1 MTLDDMKR
9 FIAPL
14 QRRVMLA
21 IGRGT
26 LGPVDDADGLQRSQV
41 KLLAGEVRDNVERIQ
56 PYGFSAVPLP
66 GADVLVVCI
75 GGNRDHPVIIGAD
88 DRRHRPTG
96 MQPGDV
102 CIYSNQTGHKITLKA
117 DRTIEIE
124 GDEITIKADTKITLE
139 APLVEVTGALDVMGD
154 IRDQAASGGMSMNG
168 MRADYNSHVHGGSP
182 GPSPAMAP

>member
-26 LGPVDDADGLQRSQV
+26 LGPVDDAGGLQRSQV

-66 GADVLVVCI
+66 
-75 GGNRDHPVIIGAD
+75 GAD

-154 IRDQAASGGMSMNG
+154 IRDRAASGGMSMNG

>member
-26 LGPVDDADGLQRSQV
+26 LGPVNDADGLQRSQV
-41 KLLAGEVRDNVERIQ
+41 TLLAGEVRDNVDRIQ
-56 PYGFSAVPLP
+56 PYGFSAVPLA
-66 GADVLVVCI
+66 GADVLVVCV

-88 DRRHRPTG
+88 DRRYRPTG

-102 CIYSNQTGHKITLKA
+102 CIYSHQSRHKITLRA

-124 GDEITIKADTKITLE
+124 GDEITIKGDTKITLE

-154 IRDQAASGGMSMNG
+154 IRDQAATGGMSMNG
-168 MRADYNSHVHGGSP
+168 MRADYNSHTHAGGP
-182 GPSPAMAP
+182 GPTPLMQP

>member
-26 LGPVDDADGLQRSQV
+26 LGPVNDGDGLQRSQV

-66 GADVLVVCI
+66 GADVLVVCV

-139 APLVEVTGALDVMGD
+139 TPLVEVTGALDVMGD

>member
-26 LGPVDDADGLQRSQV
+26 LGPVDDAGGLQRSQV

-66 GADVLVVCI
+66 GADVLVVCV

>member
-1 MTLDDMKR
+1 MTMDDMKR
-9 FIAPL
+9 FMAPL

-26 LGPVDDADGLQRSQV
+26 LGPVNDADGLQRSQV
-41 KLLAGEVRDNVERIQ
+41 TLLAGEVRDNVDRIQ
-56 PYGFSAVPLP
+56 PYGFSAVPLA
-66 GADVLVVCI
+66 GADVLVVCV
-75 GGNRDHPVIIGAD
+75 GGNRDHVVIIGAD
-88 DRRHRPTG
+88 DRRYRPTA

-102 CIYSNQTGHKITLKA
+102 CIYSHQTGHKITLKA

-124 GDEITIKADTKITLE
+124 GDEITIKGDTKITLE

-182 GPSPAMAP
+182 GPTPPMAP

>member
-1 MTLDDMKR
+1 MTLDEMKR

-26 LGPVDDADGLQRSQV
+26 LGPVNDADGLQRSQV
-41 KLLAGEVRDNVERIQ
+41 TLLAGETRDNVERIQ

-66 GADVLVVCI
+66 GADVLVVCV

-154 IRDQAASGGMSMNG
+154 IRDNAASGGMSMNG

>member
-1 MTLDDMKR
+1 MNMDDMKR
-9 FIAPL
+9 FMAPL

-26 LGPVDDADGLQRSQV
+26 LGPVDDDDGLQRSQV
-41 KLLAGEVRDNVERIQ
+41 TLLAGETRDNVERIQ
-56 PYGFSAVPLP
+56 PYGLSAVPMA
-66 GADVLVVCI
+66 GADVLVVCV
-75 GGNRDHPVIIGAD
+75 GGNRDHPVIIGVD

-96 MQPGDV
+96 MQAGDV
-102 CIYSNQTGHKITLKA
+102 CIYSHQTGHKITLKA

-154 IRDQAASGGMSMNG
+154 IRDRAATGGMSLNG
-168 MRADYNSHVHGGSP
+168 MRADYNTHVHGGGP
-182 GPSPAMAP
+182 GPTPPMAP

>member
-26 LGPVDDADGLQRSQV
+26 LGPVNDADGLQRSQV
-41 KLLAGEVRDNVERIQ
+41 TLLAGEVRDNVERIQ
-56 PYGFSAVPLP
+56 PYGFSAVPLA
-66 GADVLVVCI
+66 GADVLVVCV

-88 DRRHRPTG
+88 DRRYRPTG

-102 CIYSNQTGHKITLKA
+102 CIYSHQTGHKITLKA

-124 GDEITIKADTKITLE
+124 GDEITIKGDTKITLE

-154 IRDQAASGGMSMNG
+154 IRDQAASGGMSMHG
-168 MRADYNSHVHGGSP
+168 MRADYNNHTHAGGP
-182 GPSPAMAP
+182 GPTPAMAP